1 MESKV
6 LTFDFI
12 PLPYATSYFFHMPNF
27 LTQFLTSSS
36 FGLVWKALNPTQ
48 SVKKQVSSDHGGLKR
63 ISKEMRTWT
72 KTEFANKAQTH
83 LDESLKRL
91 VAGV

>member
-48 SVKKQVSSDHGGLKR
+48 SVKKQVSSDQGGYRAARAAKKDLEGNEDMDEDR
-63 ISKEMRTWT
+63 IC
-72 KTEFANKAQTH
+72 
-83 LDESLKRL
+83 
-91 VAGV
+91 